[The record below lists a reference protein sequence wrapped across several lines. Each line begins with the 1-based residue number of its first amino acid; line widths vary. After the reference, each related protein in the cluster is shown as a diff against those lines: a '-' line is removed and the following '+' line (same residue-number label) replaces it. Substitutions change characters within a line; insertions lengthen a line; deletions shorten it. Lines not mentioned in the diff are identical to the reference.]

1 MLKLLTA
8 EDTARRVQTAA
19 ITALQESGFGVQG
32 FRDKVEAVLV
42 EPHLLDKSGVVVKR
56 QS

>member
-19 ITALQESGFGVQG
+19 LAAL
-32 FRDKVEAVLV
+32 
-42 EPHLLDKSGVVVKR
+42 PYTIDKSGVVVRR
-56 QS
+56 QA